1 LKVGFN
7 MFLWGTSSSTTQRP
21 IFVALKD
28 VGYDGV
34 EIPVISGKP
43 GDYRALGALLD
54 DIGLER
60 TTVTVLPHGC
70 NPLSE
75 SAGERRAG
83 VAHLDRVLD
92 CSAVLGSRLLVGP
105 IHQTLGE
112 FTGAPPSDIEFERG
126 CAFHRAVGDLAAAR
140 GIRVAI
146 EAMNRFEAHFLN
158 TMSQLVSYLDRV
170 AHPAVTGMYDT
181 FHANIEELDPPATI
195 ATARR
200 HLAHVHV
207 SENDRGVPGRGH
219 VPWQATF
226 QGLRRIGFD
235 GWLTIEA
242 FGRSA
247 PDFASKTRV
256 WREFADSAETIYREG
271 HDFVRSSWKATCRDQ
286 PGSDRA

>member
-1 LKVGFN
+1 LKLGFN
-7 MFLWGTSSSTTQRP
+7 MFLWGTSSSTAQSA
-21 IFVALKD
+21 IFEALKG

-34 EIPVISGKP
+34 EIPVISGRLD
-43 GDYRALGALLD
+43 DYRALGVMLD

-75 SAGERRAG
+75 SVDERRAG
-83 VAHLDRVLD
+83 VTHLDWVLD
-92 CSAVLGSRLLVGP
+92 CSAALGSRLLVGP

-112 FTGAPPSDIEFERG
+112 FTGEPPSEIEFERG
-126 CAFHRAVGDLAAAR
+126 SAFHRAVGDLAAKR

-181 FHANIEELDPPATI
+181 FHANIEELDPPSTI
-195 ATARR
+195 EPARR
-200 HLAHVHV
+200 HLGHVHI

-219 VPWQATF
+219 VPWKATF
-226 QGLRRIGFD
+226 RELGRIGYD

-242 FGRSA
+242 FGRIA
-247 PDFASKTRV
+247 PEFACKTRV
-256 WREFADSAETIYREG
+256 WREFADSPEMIYREG
-271 HDFVRSSWKATCRDQ
+271 HDFVRASWASRQD
-286 PGSDRA
+286 